1 MTRTPRTASER
12 AESVKENFF
21 ADEWCSMER
30 NIEDAMDEIIGE
42 VEILETEINDLEE
55 DLKDAQDTIEEYESA
70 ELRRTAKLPDR
81 LQAIYITLAR
91 TINYLQDAMKESN
104 IEIPDTID
112 NLGSRIGGD
121 LSHQDGDDQ
130 GATEDQTG
138 GVVRPQVP

>member
-21 ADEWCSMER
+21 EDEWHSMER

-42 VEILETEINDLEE
+42 VEVLEIEINDLEE

-104 IEIPDTID
+104 IEIPDTLD
-112 NLGSRIGGD
+112 NLGPRIGGD